1 LTTPKTPG
9 DQAPGSSRGAALAV
23 FRPLLDALV
32 QSTTVELFQ
41 SRGIAVAPIS
51 ATVGNPLQPAYF
63 SAAGVVTVT
72 TPKGSGSLT
81 LSWEDPVF
89 SLFSPPVVATSL
101 AARDLLRELTN
112 QLSGRV
118 KNRLLNFS
126 LLLTIGVPSVLSGQ
140 ALKRQRLRRDTEVVY
155 LFRTLRGELV
165 VTLDL
170 DVDPSSL
177 DFSGTHKVAKEG
189 DFIPF

>member
-1 LTTPKTPG
+1 M
-9 DQAPGSSRGAALAV
+9 AV

-41 SRGIAVAPIS
+41 SRGIAVGPIS
-51 ATVGNPLQPAYF
+51 ATVGNPHQPIYF
-63 SAAGVVTVT
+63 NAAGVVTLT
-72 TPKGSGSLT
+72 ATKATGSLT
-81 LSWEDPVF
+81 LSWADPVF
-89 SLFSPPVVATSL
+89 SLFSPPVVATAL

-118 KNRLLNFS
+118 KNRLLNFN

-140 ALKRQRLRRDTEVVY
+140 ALERQRTRRETEVVY
-155 LFRTLRGELV
+155 LFRTLRGEVV

-177 DFSGTHKVAKEG
+177 DFSGTQKVAKEG
-189 DFIPF
+189 EFIAF